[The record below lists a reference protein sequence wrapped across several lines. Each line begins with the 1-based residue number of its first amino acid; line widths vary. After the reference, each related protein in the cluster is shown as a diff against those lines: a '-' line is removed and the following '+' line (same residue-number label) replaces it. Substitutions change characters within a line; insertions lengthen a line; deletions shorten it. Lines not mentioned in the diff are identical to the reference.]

1 MANFFIN
8 LVKTIIISVA
18 GMVATEVTA
27 QILNGVDKEA
37 SNA

>member
-27 QILNGVDKEA
+27 HIINGAGKEA
-37 SNA
+37 NNA